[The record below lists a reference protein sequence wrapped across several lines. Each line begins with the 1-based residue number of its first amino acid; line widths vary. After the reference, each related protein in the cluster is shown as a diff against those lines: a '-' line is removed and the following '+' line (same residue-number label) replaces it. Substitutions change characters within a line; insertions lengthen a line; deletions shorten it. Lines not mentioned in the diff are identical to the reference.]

1 MQVNKWI
8 SIESVVP
15 LILDVMDE
23 NIVDEGMILEYS
35 YRAMKMLQIHS
46 TLIPRVKFLE
56 ITNYK
61 VCLPKDLEKIEMVIL
76 REGADTETC
85 IKDLS
90 EFVTSKGYKPGLYS
104 SKIISEYLN
113 RRNWKPMLPATNKFS
128 QSYFCNIEYD
138 LSTTCSED
146 YRILPGGILQSSLKE
161 GIIAISYL
169 SNPMHEGDFLIPDN
183 EELQDAIKA
192 YVLKTI
198 WEARTLSKEEGAY
211 NMFQHYSL
219 DWALKKANV
228 KGKFKMPT
236 LEEMSQI
243 EYERTKFLPRNQQIR
258 EFFQNTYEPSRS
270 NLGGAYLPSY

>member
-23 NIVDEGMILEYS
+23 NIVDEGMVLEYC
-35 YRAMKMLQIHS
+35 YRAMKLLQVHS
-46 TLIPRVKFLE
+46 TLIPKVKFLE

-76 REGADTETC
+76 KEDADPETC
-85 IKDLS
+85 VKDLT
-90 EFVTSKGYKPGLYS
+90 EFVTSKGYKPGIYS
-104 SKIISEYLN
+104 SKIISEYLT

-138 LSTTCSED
+138 LSSTCSED

-169 SNPMHEGDFLIPDN
+169 GNPMEGDDFLIPED

-198 WEARTLSKEEGAY
+198 WEARFLSKEEGAY
-211 NMFQHYSL
+211 NMFQHYSS
-219 DWALKKANV
+219 DWALKKAIV

-236 LEEMSQI
+236 LEEMAQI
-243 EYERTKFLPRNQQIR
+243 EYERTRFLPRHQQIR

-270 NLGGAYLPSY
+270 NLGGAYFPSY